1 MGSDSA
7 LLLAMVMACAGE
19 DFGFVLFISSM
30 VGLDDGC
37 PSVVRKGKW
46 RKSSAHGTHLKK

>member
-1 MGSDSA
+1 VGSDSA
-7 LLLAMVMACAGE
+7 LLLAMVMVGE